1 MKYLNSIFA
10 LIILNFFSVILLLYI
25 SSLSRDLERNNL
37 KLKKDITYIE
47 EQININEIEYSL
59 YNNYNYLKKLQ
70 KIYLDY
76 DNIDFNNSRVS
87 INDLKENNIKNFYT
101 VGIN

>member
-1 MKYLNSIFA
+1 M
-10 LIILNFFSVILLLYI
+10 ILLLYI